1 MGHAVYI
8 LTKPH
13 FFLQNLMVTLARKQV
28 VCVVAGFT
36 AYSLAA
42 KLLQHHQSQQ
52 NETFIHY
59 NLRILI
65 TIFFSMKSAQK

>member
-13 FFLQNLMVTLARKQV
+13 NFFLQNLMVTLARKEA

-42 KLLQHHQSQQ
+42 KLLQHHQSQ
-52 NETFIHY
+52 
-59 NLRILI
+59 
-65 TIFFSMKSAQK
+65 